1 MEFPVS
7 SFYILLIII
16 MCLEHNRLCQ
26 RVYLLGQRGW
36 MYCVPLPWKKSINT
50 VWPMHK
56 IQHIVAFVKN
66 RFIGAKPPFLHLM
79 PVSVV
84 LSLSISP
91 PPSFLLSYL
100 PFFSFIIRLAKGFS
114 VLLIFSKNILTTFSI
129 TSSVCSLFYFI
140 ILCVLVTLFY
150 FAVDFISS
158 WVKSFTNLPS
168 VLYAVWLTR
177 LYTLSHPPQ
186 PSPISY
192 FFILTGNVSLLLPC
206 F

>member
-36 MYCVPLPWKKSINT
+36 MYCVPPPWKKSINT

-84 LSLSISP
+84 LSLSPSLP
-91 PPSFLLSYL
+91 LLPSFCLTFLSSALLSDLPRGFLFYWSFQRTYWRLSRSRLLCVHSSISLFCVYL
-100 PFFSFIIRLAKGFS
+100 WLCFTL
-114 VLLIFSKNILTTFSI
+114 LLISFLPELSHSLTCLQS
-129 TSSVCSLFYFI
+129 
-140 ILCVLVTLFY
+140 
-150 FAVDFISS
+150 
-158 WVKSFTNLPS
+158 
-168 VLYAVWLTR
+168 
-177 LYTLSHPPQ
+177 YTLSD
-186 PSPISY
+186 
-192 FFILTGNVSLLLPC
+192 
-206 F
+206 